1 MKRFNYFIAL
11 AALTTVTMFTA
22 CDNESNLP
30 QNNAGEFIDLG
41 KGISYRPI
49 SGNAYA
55 KEIERWNS
63 EKPQELLTRSVAFD
77 KLWREP
83 LTDVEK
89 DAAPQNPQPENGKNS
104 GTNNNGNKFEQ
115 EQRKPIREIEK
126 ELLPVDPQPVN
137 VRWSEIR
144 NENAP
149 DAVAVLKER
158 TGKSP
163 VVYYILR
170 GEVVD
175 EDTFNNEIGNGVA
188 FIIHVGLGI
197 SDVIGN

>member
-1 MKRFNYFIAL
+1 
-11 AALTTVTMFTA
+11 MFTA
-22 CDNESNLP
+22 CEKESGLP
-30 QNNAGEFIDLG
+30 QKNTGGFIDLG

-55 KEIERWNS
+55 KEIERWNG
-63 EKPQELLTRSVAFD
+63 EKYDKLPLLTRNSIFE
-77 KLWREP
+77 LPQRE
-83 LTDVEK
+83 LTSDTEI
-89 DAAPQNPQPENGKNS
+89 DALPTLPQPENEKRP
-104 GTNNNGNKFEQ
+104 GTNNGNKFEQ
-115 EQRKPIREIEK
+115 EQHEPIREIEK
-126 ELLPVDPQPVN
+126 EPLPLDPQPVN

-158 TGKSP
+158 TGKPS

-175 EDTFNNEIGNGVA
+175 ENTFNSEIGNGA
-188 FIIHVGLGI
+188 TFIIQVGLGI
-197 SDVIGN
+197 GNVIGN